1 MQVPQ
6 PQNTQKVGNMRSQS
20 LSLSDS
26 LRLLPVAHQALLSMG
41 FSRQEYWCWL
51 PFPTS
56 RDFPNAGIEPALLH
70 LLHRQADSL
79 PLSHLGS
86 PFCYLHPLS
95 HRQKKPQ
102 TKNRTHTRVRAHAH
116 THTHTFSPTF
126 FCSPWF
132 QMRNPLVY
140 IHMALKNFSCK
151 ENNQR
156 KYVTLKRHRG
166 PTTQLYY
173 ESDLVHNVA
182 TEMM

>member
-6 PQNTQKVGNMRSQS
+6 PQNTQKVGNMCSQS

-86 PFCYLHPLS
+86 PFCYLHTLS
-95 HRQKKPQ
+95 HRQKNPKPK
-102 TKNRTHTRVRAHAH
+102 TARAHTH